1 MVKVPR
7 VVFPDV
13 VSIHTIEPSA
23 GRINKSESLGDT
35 EHLSHTLK
43 RMSFQQNR
51 INRRESLAKV
61 GLGVPAFSMGLTGC
75 RTLNKSAREL
85 KADFVVIGG
94 GLGGCASALSALRSG
109 LSVIMTEETDWI
121 GGQLTSQGV
130 PPDEHKWI
138 ESFGCTRTY
147 RELRNAIRNYYKK
160 NYPLTP
166 AARDRKNLNPG
177 SGSVSRLCHEPRVAL
192 ACLEAMLR
200 PFVASGKLTLLKETI
215 PTAVETDND
224 EIKSVEVMD
233 LRKNAH
239 LVLHGRY
246 FADAT
251 ELGDLLP
258 LARCEH
264 VVGTEGKRA
273 TGELH
278 MPENASPKN
287 QQAFTMCFAVDHAEG
302 ENHTIEKPSEYD
314 FWKAFVPDITP
325 PWPGRLLD
333 FTYTHPSSGLAKRL
347 GFNPTGPHKLGI
359 INLWTYRRIVAAKNF
374 MPHSGLRDVSL
385 INWPQND
392 YLLGNLVDVT
402 AAERQRHIDRSKQ
415 LSLSLL
421 YWLQTEAPRDDGGRG
436 WPGLR
441 LRNDVMGTDDGMAK
455 FPYVRESRRIKSLST
470 ILEQHCGVEN
480 RMKVLGLK
488 NSKGLRAKRYPDSVG
503 IGHYQIDLH
512 PSTGGDNYIDFAA
525 LPFEIPLGAL
535 IPRRLKNLIPAS
547 KNIGTTHV
555 TNGCYRLHPVEWNIG
570 EVAGILASE
579 SIAQATTP
587 EHFYR
592 SKKQLADFQNTLIK
606 RGVEIRWPENF
617 ETAS

>member
-1 MVKVPR
+1 M
-7 VVFPDV
+7 
-13 VSIHTIEPSA
+13 
-23 GRINKSESLGDT
+23 
-35 EHLSHTLK
+35 
-43 RMSFQQNR
+43 Q
-51 INRRESLAKV
+51 INRRQSLAKL
-61 GLGVPAFSMGLTGC
+61 GLGVPAVSVGLAGC
-75 RTLNKSAREL
+75 RSPNKFPREL

-94 GLGGCASALSALRSG
+94 GLGGCAAAISALRSG

-147 RELRNAIRNYYKK
+147 RELRNAIRSHYKK
-160 NYPLTP
+160 HYPLTP
-166 AARDRKNLNPG
+166 AARAHKNLNPG

-200 PFVASGKLTLLKETI
+200 PFVASGKLALLRKTT
-215 PTAVETDND
+215 PSAVETDND
-224 EIKSVEVMD
+224 EIKSVEVLD
-233 LRKNAH
+233 IRKNSR
-239 LVLHGRY
+239 LVLRGRF

-264 VVGTEGKRA
+264 VVGTEGKRV

-278 MPENASPKN
+278 MPENASPEN
-287 QQAFTMCFAVDHAEG
+287 QQAFTMCFAIDHVDG
-302 ENHTIEKPSEYD
+302 ENHTIDKPTEYD
-314 FWKAFVPDITP
+314 FWKTFVPDISP
-325 PWPGRLLD
+325 PWPGGLLD

-347 GFNPTGPHKLGI
+347 GFNPTGPHKNGI

-374 MPHSGLRDVSL
+374 MPNSGLRDVSL

-392 YLLGNLVDVT
+392 YLLGNLVSVS
-402 AAERQRHIDRSKQ
+402 AEERQRHIDRSKQ

-421 YWLQTEAPRDDGGRG
+421 YWLQTEAPRDDGGQG

-441 LRNDVMGTDDGMAK
+441 LRKDVMGTGDGMAK
-455 FPYVRESRRIKSLST
+455 YPYVRESRRIKAHT
-470 ILEQHCGVEN
+470 TVLEQHCGVEN
-480 RMKVLGLK
+480 RMNVLGLED
-488 NSKGLRAKRYPDSVG
+488 SKGLRAKRYPDSVG

-535 IPRRLKNLIPAS
+535 IPLRLKNLIAAS

-579 SIAQATTP
+579 SIAQATAP
-587 EHFYR
+587 EHFFR
-592 SKKQLADFQNTLIK
+592 NKNQLTGFQDALIK
-606 RGVEIRWPENF
+606 RGVEIRWPENL

>member
-1 MVKVPR
+1 M
-7 VVFPDV
+7 
-13 VSIHTIEPSA
+13 
-23 GRINKSESLGDT
+23 
-35 EHLSHTLK
+35 
-43 RMSFQQNR
+43 
-51 INRRESLAKV
+51 
-61 GLGVPAFSMGLTGC
+61 
-75 RTLNKSAREL
+75 

-94 GLGGCASALSALRSG
+94 GLGGCASALSSLRSG

-138 ESFGCTRTY
+138 ESFGCTRSY
-147 RELRNAIRNYYKK
+147 RELRNAIRNHYKK
-160 NYPLTP
+160 NYPLTIK
-166 AARDRKNLNPG
+166 AKNRKNLNPG
-177 SGSVSRLCHEPRVAL
+177 NGSVSRLCHEPRVAL
-192 ACLEAMLR
+192 ACLEAMLGS
-200 PFVASGKLTLLKETI
+200 FIQSGKLTLLRETI
-215 PTAVETDND
+215 PTAVETEND
-224 EIKSVEVMD
+224 EIKSVEVLD
-233 LRKNAH
+233 LKNNSS
-239 LVLHGRY
+239 LVLHGRI

-258 LARCEH
+258 LAGCEH
-264 VVGTEGKRA
+264 VIGTEGKRT

-278 MPENASPKN
+278 MPENASPEN
-287 QQAFTMCFAVDHAEG
+287 QQAFTMCFALDHVQG
-302 ENHTIEKPSEYD
+302 ENHTIDKPSEYD

-325 PWPGRLLD
+325 PWPGKLLD

-347 GFNPTGPHKLGI
+347 GFNPIGPHKKGI
-359 INLWTYRRIVAAKNF
+359 INLWTYRRIVAANNF
-374 MPHSGLRDVSL
+374 KTNSGFLDVSL

-392 YLLGNLVDVT
+392 YLLGNLVGVSSE
-402 AAERQRHIDRSKQ
+402 ERQSHINRSKQ

-421 YWLQTEAPRDDGGRG
+421 YWLQTEAPRDNNTLG

-441 LRNDVMGTDDGMAK
+441 LRNDVTGTMDGMAK
-455 FPYVRESRRIKSLST
+455 HPYVRESRRIKSLT
-470 ILEQHCGVEN
+470 TVLEQHCGVEN

-488 NSKGLRAKRYPDSVG
+488 DRKGLRAKRYPDSVG

-570 EVAGILASE
+570 EVAGILARE
-579 SIAQATTP
+579 SIARSTTP
-587 EHFYR
+587 KHFFKN
-592 SKKQLADFQNTLIK
+592 KKQLANFQNALIK
-606 RGVEIRWPENF
+606 QGVEIRWPENL
-617 ETAS
+617 EATS

>member
-1 MVKVPR
+1 
-7 VVFPDV
+7 
-13 VSIHTIEPSA
+13 
-23 GRINKSESLGDT
+23 
-35 EHLSHTLK
+35 
-43 RMSFQQNR
+43 MSFQQKQ
-51 INRRESLAKV
+51 INRRKSLVTLGLGFPAAAV
-61 GLGVPAFSMGLTGC
+61 GLSGC
-75 RTLNKSAREL
+75 RSLKRSPKEL

-94 GLGGCASALSALRSG
+94 GLGGCAAALSALRSG

-138 ESFGCTRTY
+138 ERFGCTRTY
-147 RELRNAIRNYYKK
+147 RELRNAIRNHYRKH
-160 NYPLTP
+160 YPLTP
-166 AARDRKNLNPG
+166 AARGNINLNPG

-200 PFVASGKLTLLKETI
+200 PFVASGKLTLLRETI

-224 EIKSVEVMD
+224 EINSVEVLD
-233 LRKNAH
+233 LRKNSH

-258 LARCEH
+258 LAKCEH
-264 VVGTEGKRA
+264 VTGTEGKLA

-278 MPENASPKN
+278 MPEHASPKN
-287 QQAFTMCFAVDHAEG
+287 QQAFTMCFAIDHVEG
-302 ENHTIEKPSEYD
+302 ENHTIDKPSEYD
-314 FWKAFVPDITP
+314 FWKSFVPDISP

-333 FTYTHPSSGLAKRL
+333 LTYTHPSSGLAKRL
-347 GFNPTGPHKLGI
+347 GFNPTGPHKKGI

-374 MPHSGLRDVSL
+374 MPNSGLRDVSL

-392 YLLGNLVDVT
+392 YLLGNLVGVS
-402 AAERQRHIDRSKQ
+402 AEERQRHIDRSKQ

-421 YWLQTEAPRDDGGRG
+421 YWLQTEAPRDDGDQG

-441 LRNDVMGTDDGMAK
+441 LRNDIMGTKDGLAK
-455 FPYVRESRRIKSLST
+455 YPYVRESRRIKAHT
-470 ILEQHCGVEN
+470 TVLEQHCGVEN

-488 NSKGLRAKRYPDSVG
+488 DSKGLRAKRYRDSVG

-535 IPRRLKNLIPAS
+535 IPRRIKNLIPAS

-592 SKKQLADFQNTLIK
+592 DKNRLDDLQNTLVK
-606 RGVEIRWPENF
+606 RGVEIRWPENL